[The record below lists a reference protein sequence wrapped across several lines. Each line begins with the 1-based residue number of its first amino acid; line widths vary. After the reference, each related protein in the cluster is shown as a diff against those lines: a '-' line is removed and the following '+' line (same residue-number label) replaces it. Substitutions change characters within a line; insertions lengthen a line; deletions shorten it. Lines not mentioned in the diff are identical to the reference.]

1 MVDFTMNEIISEV
14 QRHEWREKYLS
25 NRYLAH
31 YSFSELEKRLED
43 ILLNMLVFSKDA
55 SPSFDQSKQMSGFVE
70 RFIHL
75 DEEMCQKGSSLPAN
89 LINDACRYLNRYPN
103 ILRAIKAWNDR
114 NPIMGEYLVKF
125 SRRKYLNQMKDIG
138 KIRVNPVS
146 FYNDPSLNQAV
157 QDEELSQT
165 IMLPQGTKLKK
176 KTSSGEYQEIKGIQ
190 NISVTNRYPT
200 DFYVYC
206 MTKIYQHRLFDD
218 FDADACL
225 LIYDIKIFLN
235 KFLKCL
241 KTSYSDWLLK
251 SEEVRYYDPFFPI
264 ISSSIPFNK
273 HYRFWYQ
280 GEFRIVFKPK
290 NLVEKL
296 EPIDLELGSLDN
308 CSELILL

>member
-1 MVDFTMNEIISEV
+1 
-14 QRHEWREKYLS
+14 
-25 NRYLAH
+25 
-31 YSFSELEKRLED
+31 
-43 ILLNMLVFSKDA
+43 
-55 SPSFDQSKQMSGFVE
+55 
-70 RFIHL
+70 
-75 DEEMCQKGSSLPAN
+75 
-89 LINDACRYLNRYPN
+89 
-103 ILRAIKAWNDR
+103 
-114 NPIMGEYLVKF
+114 
-125 SRRKYLNQMKDIG
+125 
-138 KIRVNPVS
+138 
-146 FYNDPSLNQAV
+146 
-157 QDEELSQT
+157 
-165 IMLPQGTKLKK
+165 MLPQGTKLKK

-241 KTSYSDWLLK
+241 KTSYSDWLLR